1 MRGISFFFCVL
12 KNTLG
17 NNFIVLYQDWGVV
30 LDTAYLWII
39 HIMILIFFH
48 LTLCRYFQAWVEK
61 GSCNLEVVAVQ
72 TEVERSE
79 IAADLQME
87 EMLEQKTHME
97 RSAAANW
104 CFRTGW
110 D

>member
-1 MRGISFFFCVL
+1 M
-12 KNTLG
+12 
-17 NNFIVLYQDWGVV
+17 D
-30 LDTAYLWII
+30 
-39 HIMILIFFH
+39 
-48 LTLCRYFQAWVEK
+48 K
-61 GSCNLEVVAVQ
+61 GSCNLGVAAGQ
-72 TEVERSE
+72 TEVERSG

-87 EMLEQKTHME
+87 EKLEQKTHME